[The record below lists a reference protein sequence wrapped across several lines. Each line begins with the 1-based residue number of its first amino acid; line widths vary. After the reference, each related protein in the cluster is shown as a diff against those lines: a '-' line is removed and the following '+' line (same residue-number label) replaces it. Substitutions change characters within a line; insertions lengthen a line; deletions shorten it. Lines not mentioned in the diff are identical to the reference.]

1 MDLYDWDRIVVIA
14 YTSIGG
20 AVFSLL
26 YSLSLNWLLIDKAV
40 RDFEKRGDLGIFST
54 VDNELKQQGI
64 ELTTPNRAFSLITS
78 AQLLVVAALLGI
90 FRRFQV
96 IS

>member
-1 MDLYDWDRIVVIA
+1 M
-14 YTSIGG
+14 YTSFCG

-26 YSLSLNWLLIDKAV
+26 YSLAVNWLLIDKAV
-40 RDFEKRGDLGIFST
+40 RDFEERDYLGVFST

-78 AQLLVVAALLGI
+78 AQLLLVAALLGI
-90 FRRFQV
+90 FRKFQV